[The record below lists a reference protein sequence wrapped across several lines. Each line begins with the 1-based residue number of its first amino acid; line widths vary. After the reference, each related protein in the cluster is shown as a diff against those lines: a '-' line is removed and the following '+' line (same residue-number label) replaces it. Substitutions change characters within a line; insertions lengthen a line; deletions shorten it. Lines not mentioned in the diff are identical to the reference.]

1 MQPLDNDL
9 INLQSNKADSLSTKR
24 RHHLGHFLKEVA
36 WYFIP
41 LTVIAS
47 TVLYI
52 TLAFVWHVNPPVIPV
67 EGQSM
72 RPILQTGDLVLLHGV
87 SPSALKKGDIIA
99 EAVPLADQQKYQL
112 PGEVVHRIISIA
124 DTRQGGYIFQTK
136 GDANGGPDVFQTP
149 ATDVIGLMTGKI
161 TGLGYPILF
170 LKSRQGEIFV
180 GAVLFVTIA
189 YLLLGWAQRR
199 QEQDPAIEILEMLLA
214 ETSALST
221 GVDSLIAKEQ
231 PAGQNNVERHNDPEQ
246 WDNSDDHDEHIMSD
260 EVSST
265 SPSINEP
272 LTELASA
279 LTTSVEMG
287 STTNQS
293 VRELLDAMREYA
305 QHLRSHTAAV
315 QGMSQ
320 ASMDLASITSDIRQL
335 LVGVSGNTAKLSIQ
349 LSQSA
354 ELGGRQVQAQPE
366 LQDTQLEIV
375 PAAEA
380 AQDNV
385 ESGTDE
391 LAAQDNVESGTDELA
406 AQDSVES
413 GTDEL
418 AAQDNVESGT
428 DELIHVSMELDL
440 HGIQT
445 KFRKATKSE
454 SEHLVYS
461 PTFCYIAWAASSA
474 LHLAFTNK
482 DSLNSG
488 DRSLNHSILE
498 VEGPSNCEETHRV
511 VISDSER
518 LSPDSLLSQLN
529 SKPESSDSCPPGSA
543 LRIVDWTQSNLLTV
557 TPSEETNDH
566 LITVNVGGI
575 RRCVTVITGE
585 FGSEEFVIHPIAVIT
600 VSLSRSR
607 NTSGL
612 QNFLDVLRR
621 LVE

>member
-1 MQPLDNDL
+1 MQPPDNDL
-9 INLQSNKADSLSTKR
+9 VNRENNPADSPPKKR
-24 RHHLGHFLKEVA
+24 RRRIGHFLTEVL
-36 WYFIP
+36 WYLIP
-41 LTVIAS
+41 VTAVACTL
-47 TVLYI
+47 LYI

-246 WDNSDDHDEHIMSD
+246 WDNSDDHDEYIMSD

-366 LQDTQLEIV
+366 LQETQLEIV
-375 PAAEA
+375 PTAEA
-380 AQDNV
+380 VQ
-385 ESGTDE
+385 GR
-391 LAAQDNVESGTDELA
+391 
-406 AQDSVES
+406 
-413 GTDEL
+413 
-418 AAQDNVESGT
+418 VESGT
-428 DELIHVSMELDL
+428 DELIHVSIELDL

-461 PTFCYIAWAASSA
+461 PTFCYIAWAASTA

-482 DSLNSG
+482 DSLNGG

-498 VEGPSNCEETHRV
+498 VEAPSNCEETHRV
-511 VISDSER
+511 VIRDAEC

-529 SKPESSDSCPPGSA
+529 SKPESSDSCPPGSE

-607 NTSGL
+607 NTIGL
-612 QNFLDVLRR
+612 QNFLDELRR